1 MIFFVTSQ
9 KLMVKRLNLTADGT
23 AGLPEHIEKLLFLDL
38 SGKITQSEMGNQDE
52 KNSGGR

>member
-1 MIFFVTSQ
+1 
-9 KLMVKRLNLTADGT
+9 MVKRLNLTADGA